1 LWYKAGVNGAKI
13 SRTKYERLLCE
24 EAKIPNDFID
34 RQLRQTQYIS
44 KKASQILGLVS
55 RNVYATSGG
64 VTDFLREKWG
74 WNDVLKKV
82 NWERY
87 EKLGLTSIETRED
100 GKRIYQIE
108 GWSKRDDH
116 RHHAVDALVV
126 ACTKQSYIQSLNRLN
141 QFVNKTNNATGL
153 KDADHYKLKE
163 LGELSP
169 FKVDEIVEV
178 VANIIV

>member
-1 LWYKAGVNGAKI
+1 MKAGVNGGKI
-13 SRTKYERLLCE
+13 SRTKYQRLLCTE
-24 EAKIPNDFID
+24 KDIPKDFIE

-44 KKASQILGLVS
+44 KKASQVLGLAC
-55 RNVYATSGG
+55 RNVHATSGG

-100 GKRIYQIE
+100 GKRIYNIT

-116 RHHAVDALVV
+116 RHHAIDALVV
-126 ACTKQSYIQSLNRLN
+126 ACTKQSYIQSLNQLN
-141 QFVNKTNNATGL
+141 QFVNKTNTAAGL
-153 KDADHYKLKE
+153 KDAEHFKLKDFFNQE
-163 LGELSP
+163 GESMIGG
-169 FKVDEIVEV
+169 KK
-178 VANIIV
+178 